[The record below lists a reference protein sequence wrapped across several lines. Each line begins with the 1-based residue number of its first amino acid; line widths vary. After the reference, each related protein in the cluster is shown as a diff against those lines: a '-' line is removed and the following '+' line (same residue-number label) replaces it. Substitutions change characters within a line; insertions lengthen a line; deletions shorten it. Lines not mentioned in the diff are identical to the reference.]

1 MKTIYDPPS
10 DPYGHEK
17 RCKICGTV
25 MEFDKYNREFY
36 CEKCEEELCPD
47 CEGSGELA
55 GDYFSDDG
63 MMTCQRCGGK
73 GTI

>member
-17 RCKICGTV
+17 RCKICDTV

-36 CEKCEEELCPD
+36 CEKCEEE
-47 CEGSGELA
+47 GK
-55 GDYFSDDG
+55 DDKSYEDE
-63 MMTCQRCGGK
+63 QFDAVFD
-73 GTI
+73 